1 MAEFSPNTVDVH
13 ELAALWHLPHQGFT
27 GSNIVWS
34 HGKQVQIPSVMKGS
48 REGVCLGLNHY
59 ADRDELVY
67 MPLSDRATHTA
78 IVGRTGTGKS
88 TLLHILGALD
98 TPTSGSLLYKGN
110 DVSRLSPSK
119 QAELR
124 NRVFGF
130 VFQFYHLLPDFTALE
145 NVLLPCFIG
154 KQFSKNAPSKENF
167 HNRAVSL
174 LERVGLGGRLTH
186 KPHKLS
192 GGEKQRV
199 AIVRAL
205 INQPELLLCDEPTGN
220 LDTQTGDGIRDM
232 IWGLNKTMH
241 QTVVIVT
248 HDQGM
253 ADQADRVI
261 KITDGRIIY

>member
-1 MAEFSPNTVDVH
+1 MSNPTVNDNNH
-13 ELAALWHLPHQGFT
+13 TLLQAINIYKEYKSGEQILPVLREISLSVEKGE
-27 GSNIVWS
+27 IV
-34 HGKQVQIPSVMKGS
+34 V
-48 REGVCLGLNHY
+48 
-59 ADRDELVY
+59 
-67 MPLSDRATHTA
+67 
-78 IVGRTGTGKS
+78 IVGASGAGKS

-145 NVLLPCFIG
+145 DVLLPCFIG

>member
-1 MAEFSPNTVDVH
+1 MSNPTVNDNNH
-13 ELAALWHLPHQGFT
+13 TLLQAINIYKEYKSGEQILPVLREISLSVEKGE
-27 GSNIVWS
+27 IV
-34 HGKQVQIPSVMKGS
+34 V
-48 REGVCLGLNHY
+48 
-59 ADRDELVY
+59 
-67 MPLSDRATHTA
+67 
-78 IVGRTGTGKS
+78 IVGASGAGKS

-154 KQFSKNAPSKENF
+154 KQFSKNAPSKEDF